1 MFDVMPDGDW
11 GGAAWRL
18 LDPRP
23 LKAEAPYTYF
33 IPSPRELARL
43 EPGDVVMLEFMAP
56 ARGDHPGQRLPV
68 RLDTQAG
75 DHWFG
80 MLMSAPRDL
89 AGLEAGSLVEFR
101 PWHIVAVPEARADEG
116 AHEEESRFLACALV
130 DGRILSGGAEVGA
143 LERRHPMPWTGQTS
157 PYARIYGETGWVFYP
172 EGGPRLADHA
182 MDYVPIGLVLN
193 IDDSMLPLLR
203 KPLGTR
209 IIRWKEGWRTLR
221 G

>member
-33 IPSPRELARL
+33 IPSTAELARL
-43 EPGDVVMLEFMAP
+43 EPGDVVMLEFVAP
-56 ARGDHPGQRLPV
+56 NPDDYAGQRLPV
-68 RLDTQAG
+68 QVDTQTD

-80 MLMSAPRDL
+80 ILMSAPHNL

-101 PWHIVAVPEARADEG
+101 PWHIVAVPETRADAN
-116 AHEEESRFLACALV
+116 AHEEEARFLACALV
-130 DGRILSGGAEVGA
+130 DGRILSGAASVGA
-143 LERRHPMPWTGQTS
+143 LERRQPSPETGQTS

-172 EGGPRLADHA
+172 AGLPRMADQA

-193 IDDSMLPLLR
+193 IDDTMLPLLR
-203 KPLGTR
+203 KPTGTR
-209 IIRWKEGWRTLR
+209 IIRWREGWRTLPS
-221 G
+221 